1 MASSS
6 SALSLPL
13 SNIPTCNNKSQELPK
28 PAHIS
33 KSSHRHNPIL
43 KTKTLDYKLAK
54 RALLNLTALGLTSPL
69 VLAHPAKAEPEAP
82 IEAASNRMSYSRFLH
97 HLEENEVKKVDL
109 FENGT
114 VAIVEISNPAL
125 RKIQRVRVN
134 LPGLPV
140 DLVRK
145 MKEKNVDFAA
155 HPVDVNWRAFLLDF
169 LGNFGF
175 PLVLLG
181 SLLLSSSSYRYPS
194 GPSLPFGL
202 GRSKAKFQMEPNTG
216 ITFEDV
222 AGVDEA
228 KQDFEEIVEFLKTP
242 EKFSALGAKIPKG
255 VLLTGPPGTGK
266 TLLAKAIAGEAG
278 VPFFSLSGSEFV
290 EMFVGVGASRVRDL
304 FNKAKVN
311 APCLVFID
319 EIDAVGRIR
328 GTGLGGGNDER
339 EQTLNQILTEMDGFT
354 GNTGVLVIAATNRP
368 EILDAAL
375 VRPGRFDRQVSVG
388 LPDIRGREEILK
400 VHSKSKKLDSEVSL
414 SVIAMRTPGFSGAD
428 LANLMNEA
436 AILAGRRGRE
446 KITIKEIDDSIDRII
461 AGMEGTKMTDGKS
474 KAIVAYHEVGHAVC
488 ATLTEGHD
496 PVQKVT
502 LIPRGQA
509 RGLTWFLPGE
519 DPTLVSKQQ
528 LFARIVGGLGG
539 RAAEEVIF
547 GEPEIT
553 TGAAGDLQQVTQI
566 ARQMVTMFGMS
577 EIGPWALTD
586 PATTQSDV
594 VLRMLA
600 RSSTS
605 EKLAEEIDKCV
616 KKIIDNAYEIAK
628 NHVRNNREAIDNLV
642 DVLLDKET
650 LTGDEFR
657 AILSEYTDKPLNTDD
672 RVFGVKPFPLL
683 AVVSDHHWSESK
695 ISDFCKNKMNFLNS
709 AASLCRRVSLR
720 ELITE
725 VPAYGGSGISDCSSS
740 GLSLVLKRWA
750 TKKTAGSTKNG
761 RDSKPKN
768 LGVKKFGGENVI
780 PGNIIVRQRGTR
792 FHPGDYVGIGKD
804 HTLFALKE
812 GRVRFE
818 KNKIT
823 GRKWIHVDP
832 KGGHVLHPI
841 YTKAAMAKSTNVETA
856 SSS

>member
-1 MASSS
+1 MTLQSLDHSRDNYMFQRRQKKLETSS
-6 SALSLPL
+6 
-13 SNIPTCNNKSQELPK
+13 
-28 PAHIS
+28 
-33 KSSHRHNPIL
+33 RHNLLL
-43 KTKTLDYKLAK
+43 KPQTLDHKLTK
-54 RALLNLTALGLTSPL
+54 RALLNLTTLGFTSS
-69 VLAHPAKAEPEAP
+69 LATFLARPAKAEPEAP
-82 IEAASNRMSYSRFLH
+82 MEATSNRMSYSRFLR

-114 VAIVEISNPAL
+114 VAIAEISNPAL

-140 DLVRK
+140 DLIRK

-155 HPVDVNWRAFLLDF
+155 HPMEVNWGAFLLDF

-175 PLVLLG
+175 PLLLLG
-181 SLLLSSSSYRYPS
+181 SLLLTSSSNKTPA
-194 GPSLPFGL
+194 GPNLPFGL
-202 GRSKAKFQMEPNTG
+202 GRSKAKFEMEPNTG

-228 KQDFEEIVEFLKTP
+228 KQDFEEIVEFLRTP

-278 VPFFSLSGSEFV
+278 VPFFSLSGSEFI

-304 FNKAKVN
+304 FNKAKAN
-311 APCLVFID
+311 SPCLVFID

-368 EILDAAL
+368 EILDSAL
-375 VRPGRFDRQVSVG
+375 IRPGRFDRQKFSNSKSNRTDLVSVG
-388 LPDIRGREEILK
+388 LPDIKGREEILK
-400 VHSKSKKLDSEVSL
+400 VHSEGKKLDKEVSL

-428 LANLMNEA
+428 LANLLNEA
-436 AILAGRRGRE
+436 AILAGRRGKD
-446 KITIKEIDDSIDRII
+446 KITLKEIDDSIDRII
-461 AGMEGTKMTDGKS
+461 AGMEGTKMNDGKS

-488 ATLTEGHD
+488 ATLTVGHD
-496 PVQKVT
+496 PVQKVS
-502 LIPRGQA
+502 LVPRGQA
-509 RGLTWFLPGE
+509 RGLTWFLPVE

-553 TGAAGDLQQVTQI
+553 TGAAGDLQQITQI

-586 PATTQSDV
+586 PAAKQDDV

-600 RSSTS
+600 RSSLS
-605 EKLAEEIDKCV
+605 EKLAEEIDSCV
-616 KKIIDNAYEIAK
+616 KKIIGNAYEIAK
-628 NHVRNNREAIDNLV
+628 NHVRDNREAIDKLV

-657 AILSEYTDKPLNTDD
+657 AILSEYTDKPLNTED
-672 RVFGVKPFPLL
+672 RVRIKDL
-683 AVVSDHHWSESK
+683 
-695 ISDFCKNKMNFLNS
+695 IS
-709 AASLCRRVSLR
+709 V
-720 ELITE
+720 
-725 VPAYGGSGISDCSSS
+725 
-740 GLSLVLKRWA
+740 
-750 TKKTAGSTKNG
+750 
-761 RDSKPKN
+761 
-768 LGVKKFGGENVI
+768 
-780 PGNIIVRQRGTR
+780 
-792 FHPGDYVGIGKD
+792 
-804 HTLFALKE
+804 
-812 GRVRFE
+812 
-818 KNKIT
+818 
-823 GRKWIHVDP
+823 
-832 KGGHVLHPI
+832 
-841 YTKAAMAKSTNVETA
+841 
-856 SSS
+856 